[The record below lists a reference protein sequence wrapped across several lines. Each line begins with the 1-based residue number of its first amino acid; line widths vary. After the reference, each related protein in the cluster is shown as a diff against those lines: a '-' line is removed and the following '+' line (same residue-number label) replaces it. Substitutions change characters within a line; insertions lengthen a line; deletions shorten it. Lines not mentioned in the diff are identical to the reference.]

1 MTTFDT
7 VLELLAMWVQ
17 RVLILLVA
25 GLVTQCA
32 FSGSGNRHAGPMGDH
47 KIQHIRPG
55 DDKDENTAYP
65 QTFINGKALASP

>member
-7 VLELLAMWVQ
+7 VLQLLAMWVQ
-17 RVLILLVA
+17 LVLILLAA

-47 KIQHIRPG
+47 KIQRIRPG
-55 DDKDENTAYP
+55 D
-65 QTFINGKALASP
+65 